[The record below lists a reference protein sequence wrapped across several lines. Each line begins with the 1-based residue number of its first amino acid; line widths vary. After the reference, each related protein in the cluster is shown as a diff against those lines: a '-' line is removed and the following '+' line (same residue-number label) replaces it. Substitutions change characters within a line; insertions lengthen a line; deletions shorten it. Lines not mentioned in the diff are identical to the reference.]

1 MPLTVPAALLAA
13 FLVAGSAWADDL
25 REYSASNEIKLESGK
40 AIWLTQYANNDASR
54 LCFTYAIP
62 LNWSLKKG
70 EPGTL
75 VEEFGVARARVLLW
89 SPQELVEFAG
99 EDLAHRA
106 AARLLKVHD
115 QAYAARYEI
124 APRGEPTPYAHSRF
138 RALDIKRSAFL
149 ESPVRRD
156 DRFVVAEIGSDWVL
170 AISVEYIQHPRVRCS
185 FCGEF
190 FNAVVR
196 SVLETLSTSSDPACY
211 RTLQPIPREM
221 VLKVQ
226 SVIQGR

>member
-1 MPLTVPAALLAA
+1 MLLTLPSALLAA
-13 FLVAGSAWADDL
+13 FVMTGSAWADDP

-40 AIWLTQYANNDASR
+40 TFELTQYANNDASR

-62 LNWSLKKG
+62 LKWSLKKG

-89 SPQELVEFAG
+89 SSQELAEFAG
-99 EDLAHRA
+99 EDLAQRA

-124 APRGEPTPYAHSRF
+124 APGGEPVPYAHSRF
-138 RALDIKRSAFL
+138 RALEIKRSAFL
-149 ESPVRRD
+149 ELPVRRD
-156 DRFVVAEIGSDWVL
+156 DRFVVAEIGGDWIL
-170 AISVEYIQHPRVRCS
+170 AIAVEYIQHPRVRCS

-190 FNAVVR
+190 FNAVAR
-196 SVLETLSTSSDPACY
+196 SVLETLATTSDPACY
-211 RTLQPIPREM
+211 RTPQPIPREM

-226 SVIQGR
+226 SVVQER